1 MDYRHTGARADRV
14 SALMGRVLLIASVL
28 LAVTGQASLILRI
41 ALPGW
46 AWVFI
51 LPDTLAVAVYAFL
64 RSLTPRPDHR
74 IYGS

>member
-1 MDYRHTGARADRV
+1 MDYRHTAARADRV
-14 SALMGRVLLIASVL
+14 SALMGRVLLIAAVL
-28 LAVTGQASLILRI
+28 LAATGQAALILRV
-41 ALPGW
+41 ALPAW

-64 RSLTPRPDHR
+64 RSLAPRPDHR